1 MNALLLS
8 LALGQAA
15 PALPPAAA
23 PPAEAASATTP
34 EAPAA
39 PPRPGED
46 GRRLRSV
53 DFARLPDGSFRAAL
67 DGQPVAG
74 AAFYRAVLRPDL
86 AARAEELRF
95 QRTALF
101 IAAGVAPVAGLGIG
115 WVAGTAHQWPLPP
128 CVGEPPGLVDCRAHD
143 EVAKQNQSAMTT
155 ALVAGGVAGVATGV
169 LAWLLGSAIHPL
181 EPTADEAEALV
192 RAYRGR
198 TLPAPTPA
206 SAPPPGGA
214 SLRLE
219 AGPRAARLALRV
231 AF

>member
-1 MNALLLS
+1 MGMQALLLS
-8 LALGQAA
+8 LVLGQAA
-15 PALPPAAA
+15 PAL
-23 PPAEAASATTP
+23 
-34 EAPAA
+34 APAA
-39 PPRPGED
+39 TAPAARPQPAED
-46 GRRLRSV
+46 GRRLLSI
-53 DFARLPDGSFRAAL
+53 DFARLPDGGFRAAL

-74 AAFYRAVLRPDL
+74 ADFYRAVLRPDL
-86 AARAEELRF
+86 AARAEEARF

-115 WVAGTAHQWPLPP
+115 WVAGTAAQWPLPP
-128 CVGEPPGLVDCRAHD
+128 CVGEPPGPVDCRAHD
-143 EVAKQNQSAMTT
+143 EVARQNESTMTT

-192 RAYRGR
+192 RAYRAR
-198 TLPAPTPA
+198 TAPAPTPVPG
-206 SAPPPGGA
+206 PPPGGA

>member
-1 MNALLLS
+1 MHALLLS

-23 PPAEAASATTP
+23 PPAEPAPATATT
-34 EAPAA
+34 PAA
-39 PPRPGED
+39 PPQPAED
-46 GRRLRSV
+46 GRRLRSI

-67 DGQPVAG
+67 DGQPVVG
-74 AAFYRAVLRPDL
+74 ADFYRAVLRPDL
-86 AARAEELRF
+86 ASRAEEARF

-115 WVAGTAHQWPLPP
+115 WVVGTAHQWPLPP
-128 CVGEPPGLVDCRAHD
+128 CVGEPPGPVDCRAHD
-143 EVAKQNQSAMTT
+143 QVAKQNQSAMTT
-155 ALVAGGVAGVATGV
+155 ALVAGGVAGLATGV
-169 LAWLLGSAIHPL
+169 VAWLLGSAIHPL
-181 EPTADEAEALV
+181 EPTADEAEALA
-192 RAYRGR
+192 RAYRAR
-198 TLPAPTPA
+198 ALPAPATAPA
-206 SAPPPGGA
+206 AGGA